1 MRLYI
6 LIVFIS
12 CLNFSWSQSG
22 NITIVKD
29 ERIENII
36 KSKSQIIPP
45 ATSPQING
53 YRVQLV
59 FDSNKKI
66 IDDAR
71 NKFVSS
77 NSKIDTYILY
87 NAPNF
92 ILKVGDFRTKIEAD
106 MLKDAMMRDFPSEEA
121 NKELDAAVRPSV
133 SNVRCM
139 KG

>member
-1 MRLYI
+1 MRLFII
-6 LIVFIS
+6 LVFLS
-12 CLNFSWSQSG
+12 GLNISWSQSG
-22 NITIVKD
+22 SVNIVKD

-45 ATSPQING
+45 ATSPQISG

-66 IDDAR
+66 VDDAR
-71 NKFVSS
+71 SKFVSS
-77 NSKIDTYILY
+77 NAKIDTYILY

-106 MLKDAMMRDFPSEEA
+106 RLKDAMMRDFPTCFVV
-121 NKELDAAVRPSV
+121 KEMINLPRID
-133 SNVRCM
+133 
-139 KG
+139 

>member
-1 MRLYI
+1 MRYFI
-6 LIVFIS
+6 LFGFF
-12 CLNFSWSQSG
+12 FSFQIAWSQSG
-22 NITIVKD
+22 NVTIIKD
-29 ERIENII
+29 DRIENII

-59 FDSNKKI
+59 FDSNKKV

-71 NKFVSS
+71 SKFVSS
-77 NSKIDTYILY
+77 NPKIDTYILY

-106 MLKDAMMRDFPSEEA
+106 RLKDAMMRDFPTCFVV
-121 NKELDAAVRPSV
+121 KEMINLPRID
-133 SNVRCM
+133 
-139 KG
+139 

>member
-6 LIVFIS
+6 LLILIF
-12 CLNFSWSQSG
+12 CLDIAWGQSG
-22 NITIVKD
+22 NVTIIKD
-29 ERIENII
+29 DRIDNII

-53 YRVQLV
+53 YRVQLI
-59 FDSNKKI
+59 FDSNKKL

-71 NKFVSS
+71 SKFISS
-77 NSKIDTYILY
+77 NPKIDTYILY

-106 MLKDAMMRDFPSEEA
+106 RLKDAMMRDFPTCFVV
-121 NKELDAAVRPSV
+121 KELINLPRID
-133 SNVRCM
+133 
-139 KG
+139 

>member
-1 MRLYI
+1 MRWHI
-6 LIVFIS
+6 LLVFLN
-12 CLNFSWSQSG
+12 CLFTSWCQSG
-22 NITIVKD
+22 NITIIKD

-36 KSKSQIIPP
+36 KNKSQINPP
-45 ATSPQING
+45 ATSPQISG

-59 FDSNKKI
+59 FDSNKKT

-106 MLKDAMMRDFPSEEA
+106 MLKDAMMRDFPTCFVV
-121 NKELDAAVRPSV
+121 KEMINLPRID
-133 SNVRCM
+133 
-139 KG
+139 